1 MTYILTPETGMG
13 VSKRDEQYWNFKT
26 EDRMLE
32 EKKKTAFKWQTKNY
46 FSLKDNSY
54 LITKMK

>member
-13 VSKRDEQYWNFKT
+13 VSKQDEQYWNFKT
-26 EDRMLE
+26 EDQILE
-32 EKKKTAFKWQTKNY
+32 ENTAFKLQTKNY
-46 FSLKDNSY
+46 FRLKDNSY

>member
-13 VSKRDEQYWNFKT
+13 VSKKYEQYWNFKT
-26 EDRMLE
+26 EDQMLE
-32 EKKKTAFKWQTKNY
+32 ENTAFKLQTKNY